1 MHLLQAGVA
10 LPIIALWLGHEQPV
24 TTHGYVEADLKMK
37 QRCLDT
43 LERLPAARRLSP
55 ARSHLM
61 TFLEAL

>member
-1 MHLLQAGVA
+1 
-10 LPIIALWLGHEQPV
+10 
-24 TTHGYVEADLKMK
+24 MK